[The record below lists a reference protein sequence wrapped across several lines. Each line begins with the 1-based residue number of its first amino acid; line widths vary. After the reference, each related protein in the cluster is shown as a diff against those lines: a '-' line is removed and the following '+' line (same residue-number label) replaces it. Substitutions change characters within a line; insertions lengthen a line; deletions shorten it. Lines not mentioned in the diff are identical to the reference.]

1 MSDDEPMLL
10 PAPLRRDRIREL
22 LDERGFV
29 RVADISDDF
38 GVSRVTARTD
48 LDTLVDQGDAVR
60 VHGGAMPVQGRGAVE
75 SPIELATATSA
86 HAKQRIGEAAAA
98 MVRSGQSVIVDVG
111 STGLALA
118 RALKARRDLADVV
131 VITNGLTIALEL
143 ESEIPRFSVIVTGGS
158 LRPLQHSL
166 VDPLAGSLLS
176 QVHADL
182 AFIGCNGVD
191 AGHGVTN
198 VNLPEAEVKA
208 RMVRAAERVV
218 VVADASKLG
227 VRQLGRVAGLEAF
240 DALLTDDG
248 AAPETIALLR
258 EAGLAVTL
266 VPLGD

>member
-1 MSDDEPMLL
+1 MSDVEPSQL
-10 PAPLRRDRIREL
+10 PAPLRRDRIRDW

-29 RVADISDDF
+29 RVAEIADGF

-60 VHGGAMPVQGRGAVE
+60 VHGGAMPGNGRGSVE

-98 MVRSGQSVIVDVG
+98 LVRSGQSVIVDVG

-118 RALKARRDLADVV
+118 RALKARRDLVDVV

-166 VDPLAGSLLS
+166 VDPLAGSLLA
-176 QVHADL
+176 QIHADV

-191 AGHGVTN
+191 AERGVTN

-208 RMVRAAERVV
+208 RMVQAAERVI

-227 VRQLGRVAGLEAF
+227 VRQLGRIAALDAF
-240 DALLTDDG
+240 DALLTDDE
-248 AAPETIALLR
+248 ADSAVVERLR
-258 EAGLAVTL
+258 DAGLPVTL